1 MTEIGSLSMKP
12 NFEKMSRQELRDY
25 VRTHRDDLEALD
37 ALVNRRNPDSERIIF
52 QPPKTK
58 EEEQE
63 QFELFKRI
71 VDEKTRK
78 KEAGS

>member
-1 MTEIGSLSMKP
+1 MKP

>member
-1 MTEIGSLSMKP
+1 MKP
-12 NFEKMSRQELRDY
+12 NFEKMSRKELREY
-25 VRTHRDDLEALD
+25 AIAHRGDDDIDEVLNILYS
-37 ALVNRRNPDSERIIF
+37 RRSPDSETIVF
-52 QPPKTK
+52 HPPKTK

-78 KEAGS
+78 KDIDC

>member
-1 MTEIGSLSMKP
+1 MKP

-63 QFELFKRI
+63 QFELFKQI
-71 VDEKTRK
+71 VEEKNRK
-78 KEAGS
+78 KEAKN

>member
-1 MTEIGSLSMKP
+1 MKP
-12 NFEKMSRQELRDY
+12 QFEQMTRKELRDY
-25 VRTHRDDLEALD
+25 VRVHRDDLEALD
-37 ALVNRRNPDSERIIF
+37 ALVNRRKPDSETIMF
-52 QPPKTK
+52 HPPKNK

-78 KEAGS
+78 KTAES